1 MDGAQLGSGFQRE
14 RERDWVCWGESRGGG
29 VRHFEGSDFFDAD
42 AVFWEQGGGQ
52 VEGAV
57 AVGLVDCVCEGTEF
71 ARDVGC
77 GDGTAYEE
85 EVLSLLEWLGW

>member
-1 MDGAQLGSGFQRE
+1 MAHSLAPDFSVSESGIGSA
-14 RERDWVCWGESRGGG
+14 G
-29 VRHFEGSDFFDAD
+29 VRAAGRSSALRRKRLLRCGCRFLGA
-42 AVFWEQGGGQ
+42 GRGQ